1 MSIDIKDFLEDC
13 RSRNLTNKTI
23 ATYKSNVTEYLRF
36 VQNPLNV
43 DTLKLRN
50 FLDYLKNDLEYKIGK
65 VAKKGVCPKTLN
77 AYFSAIRTY
86 YDYLVY
92 TRQID
97 NNPVL
102 PFRQRYLSRIKE
114 QHNGENTRQLI
125 SIEDMIQ
132 LVTLD
137 MAILD
142 RAILMI
148 LAKTGVR
155 RGELIAIDR
164 ENLDLEK
171 KEIILKPKAKRT
183 NRLVFFDDETV
194 LVLRAYLEWR
204 NKRTKMKAL
213 FISPKGFRINRD
225 DINQIVARHGS
236 RLGLHDPEGSLN
248 KKLTPH
254 CFRHWFTT
262 HLRRN
267 EMPREFIQELRGDR
281 RTDAIDIYDHIDL
294 LELKERYSE
303 CIPKLLEVDQRV
315 TVSPGSQGVTVRP
328 DKGVTVRPDEGV
340 TVRPDEGVTVR
351 PDERVTVRPD
361 ERVTVKQD
369 QRGKHKHD
377 IYGFSLTLYEYV
389 KRHEGLSTASI
400 SKYFFKNK
408 DYVKQYLYRL
418 KDYGLILNDR
428 GNWYPTSKK
437 PIAETY
443 FINSTERSKAVLT
456 EGIA

>member
-1 MSIDIKDFLEDC
+1 MSISIKD
-13 RSRNLTNKTI
+13 
-23 ATYKSNVTEYLRF
+23 
-36 VQNPLNV
+36 
-43 DTLKLRN
+43 

-155 RGELIAIDR
+155 RGELIAIDL
-164 ENLDLEK
+164 EDLNIEK

-204 NKRTKMKAL
+204 DKRTKMKAL
-213 FISPKGFRINRD
+213 FISPKGFRIHRD
-225 DINQIVARHGS
+225 DINQIVARYGS
-236 RLGLHDPEGSLN
+236 LSGLHDPDGSLN

-267 EMPREFIQELRGDR
+267 GMPREFIQELRGDR

-294 LELKERYSE
+294 SELKERYLE
-303 CIPKLLEVDQRV
+303 CIPKLLDAEQR
-315 TVSPGSQGVTVRP
+315 
-328 DKGVTVRPDEGV
+328 VTVRPDEGV
-340 TVRPDEGVTVR
+340 TV
-351 PDERVTVRPD
+351 
-361 ERVTVKQD
+361 KQNH
-369 QRGKHKHD
+369 RGKHKHA
-377 IYGFSLTLYEYV
+377 IYGFTLMLYEYI
-389 KRHEGLSTASI
+389 KRHEGLSTI
-400 SKYFFKNK
+400 SKYFLKNK
-408 DYVKQYLYRL
+408 GYVKRYLYNL
-418 KDYGLILNDR
+418 KNYEHIINDR
-428 GNWYPTSKK
+428 GNWYPTSKESLQIQGSAK
-437 PIAETY
+437 LILKSLKNTILRDY
-443 FINSTERSKAVLT
+443 SNR
-456 EGIA
+456 